1 MKLLRRN
8 IWLLFFISFIAT
20 LVLLLVL
27 AYSRWLGI
35 QEHYGMRQLNLV
47 EQWFGN
53 LTAILVQQETIIDAV
68 GQDIHHSDAVH
79 GADVQQKL
87 DRLFSLSPGFF
98 AGFALTTPEGD
109 LHKFS
114 HNLKDAQVPKNL
126 LQNELTRDSFQQA
139 LDSDSMVLG
148 RTYNVPGVGVVM
160 PARKA
165 IRDDQGAIV
174 DVMTA
179 AIQLD
184 NAGIF
189 FTRGMTLG
197 DFNRITLIRSRDLYP
212 LYSVGDNADKEFYR
226 SAVNKNEFDRLIN
239 QLAGNAGLSREALMQ
254 SEKAIPYRRYVTDG
268 RDRVYG
274 VAMYQPRYEFW
285 VMSEI
290 SEHFYRN
297 ELYTTLLSY
306 LSIFLIF
313 QGVMFYLFRLIA
325 RTESKRRADLLRQAT
340 HDELT
345 GLPNRSYLMQTIS
358 EWVYRG
364 QPFSLLFLDMDNFK
378 GVNDNFGHRAGDRVL
393 AELARRLQC
402 RSHDTETPVRLAG
415 DEFLIL
421 TPETDE
427 EKLYQRAAG
436 FLAQL
441 KNDFIVGNLHF
452 RLGASIGIA
461 RFPDDGDSL
470 ESLLR
475 AADIAMYQAKKRK
488 SSIQL
493 FEPFF
498 QEQYLSKLRIEQKL
512 HHAIEQN
519 EFFMVYQ
526 PQLDA
531 LGRLIGVEALLRWE
545 NSELGNVPP
554 DQFIPVAEM
563 SGLMADIG
571 RFVSARALQ
580 EISRLQQDSGSR
592 FRVSLNVSVSQFMTP
607 DFLPDL
613 LQQIDA
619 AGLDHAL
626 VSLEITENLFIED
639 MDYVCALL
647 GEVHE
652 QGIHLSLDDFGT
664 GYSSLSVLRCLPL
677 DELKIDKSFVEHLTT
692 DETASKLV
700 QSIISIGSNHH
711 LQVVAEGVETAEQ
724 LALLLDCGCQSFQG
738 YHFARPL
745 KIADLRDYLKDQRFL

>member
-8 IWLLFFISFIAT
+8 IWLLFFISFIAS
-20 LVLLLVL
+20 LVLLLTL

-53 LTAILVQQETIIDAV
+53 LTAILLQQETIIDAV
-68 GQDIHHSDAVH
+68 GQDIYQSGTVR
-79 GADVQQKL
+79 GADVQQKI
-87 DRLFSLSPGFF
+87 DHLFSLSPGFF
-98 AGFALTTPEGD
+98 AGFAFTTPDGN
-109 LHKFS
+109 LHKYS
-114 HNLKDAQVPKNL
+114 HNLKGSGVPRNL
-126 LQNELTRDSFQQA
+126 LQNEQTRDSFLQT
-139 LDSDSMVLG
+139 LDSDSMVIG
-148 RTYNVPGVGVVM
+148 RTYKVPGVGVLM

-165 IRDDQGAIV
+165 IRDDSGKV
-174 DVMTA
+174 LDVMTA

-184 NAGIF
+184 NAGIL

-197 DFNRITLIRSRDLYP
+197 DFNRITLIRSQDHYP
-212 LYSVGDNADKEFYR
+212 LFSIGDNADKEFYR
-226 SAVNKNEFDRLIN
+226 SAVDEKEFDRLIH
-239 QLAGNAGLSREALMQ
+239 QLAGNAGLSRATLMQ

-268 RDRVYG
+268 RNMVYG
-274 VAMYQPRYEFW
+274 VAIYQPRYEFW
-285 VMSEI
+285 IMSEI
-290 SEHFYRN
+290 SENFYRN

-306 LSIFLIF
+306 LSVFLIF

-325 RTESKRRADLLRQAT
+325 RAEWKRREDLLRQAT

-378 GVNDNFGHRAGDRVL
+378 GVNDNFGHRTGDRVL
-393 AELARRLQC
+393 AELASRLRAYGQ
-402 RSHDTETPVRLAG
+402 DTEIPVRLAG

-421 TPETDE
+421 TPQTEETA
-427 EKLYQRAAG
+427 LYQRAAAL
-436 FLAQL
+436 LAQI
-441 KNDFIVGNLHF
+441 KNDFIVGKLHF
-452 RLGASIGIA
+452 RLAASIGIA
-461 RFPDDGDSL
+461 RFPDDGNSL

-526 PQLDA
+526 PQQDS

-563 SGLMADIG
+563 SGLMADVG
-571 RFVSARALQ
+571 RFVNARALQ
-580 EISRLQQDSGSR
+580 EISRLQQESGAR

-619 AGLDHAL
+619 AGLEHAL

-639 MDYVCALL
+639 MDYVCGLL
-647 GEVHE
+647 TQVHE

-677 DELKIDKSFVEHLTT
+677 DELKIDKSFVENLTT

-738 YHFARPL
+738 YHFSRPL